1 MGRLS
6 VMLSFSTYLTEANAA
21 ALEKK
26 MLRKA
31 ETMRNHLDRGIRGAV
46 GNNKQAQ
53 NNVDAMNDM
62 IKQYKDQFG
71 VAAWKA
77 FEKKQ
82 GWAVDNAW
90 DFYA

>member
-1 MGRLS
+1 MKT
-6 VMLSFSTYLTEANAA
+6 FSSYLIEANAA

-31 ETMRNHLDRGIRGAV
+31 ETMRNHLDRGIRGSV

>member
-1 MGRLS
+1 MKTFTS
-6 VMLSFSTYLTEANAA
+6 YLTEANAA

-26 MLRKA
+26 IVRKA

-53 NNVDAMNDM
+53 KNVDAMNDM

-71 VAAWKA
+71 DAAWKA

-82 GWAVDNAW
+82 GWVVDNAW